1 MEGHAVISHEVLA
14 SYAADAARQVE
25 GVHDLVGGSRRHRGV
40 RIAEDDGTMSVELQ
54 VAVEWG
60 SLAPD
65 VAAEVQRRVG
75 EYLTRTARLPS
86 VSVDVVVAGVAATN
100 E

>member
-1 MEGHAVISHEVLA
+1 MEGHAVISPEVLA
-14 SYAADAARQVE
+14 SYAADAARQVD
-25 GVHDLVGGSRRHRGV
+25 GVHALIGGPRRHRGV
-40 RIAEDDGTMSVELQ
+40 RVAEDDGTMSVELQ

-75 EYLTRTARLPS
+75 ENLRRTARLQS
-86 VSVDVVVAGVAATN
+86 VSVDVVVGSVATGK